1 MKTGKK
7 TIEARV
13 PDTLTTWYANAF
25 AMSSSHGIGV
35 ASPTPFLVFQPFFV
49 SLTLPYSMIK
59 GETVK
64 VPTTVFNYLDS
75 CLTVRHNFWLFS
87 WSNDLI
93 FEQIFF
99 TQSHEITTTT

>member
-7 TIEARV
+7 TIEAKV

-25 AMSSSHGIGV
+25 AMSSTHGIGV

-64 VPTTVFNYLDS
+64 VPATVFNYLDS
-75 CLTVRHNFWLFS
+75 CLTVR
-87 WSNDLI
+87 
-93 FEQIFF
+93 
-99 TQSHEITTTT
+99 